1 MKKIFLFILVSFF
14 SLFIY
19 SYSYA
24 AVNTDAVWGDIT
36 VSAEYKDTES
46 IIYIAGVVP
55 ASVEGS
61 SNFTL
66 GLDINGT
73 SYRKTLI
80 YNDDNNNFEVIFTIS
95 ENILESSYPYDISVK
110 NSQYYEVYKDSRVLY
125 FNNGM

>member
-14 SLFIY
+14 SLFIH
-19 SYSYA
+19 SHSYA
-24 AVNTDAVWGDIT
+24 AVNTDAVWEDIK
-36 VSAEYKDTES
+36 VSAVYKDTES

-66 GLDINGT
+66 GLDINGS

-125 FNNGM
+125 FNNGI

>member
-14 SLFIY
+14 SLCIY
-19 SYSYA
+19 SHSYA
-24 AVNTDAVWGDIT
+24 AVNTDAVWGDIN
-36 VSAEYKDTES
+36 VSAVYKDTES

-66 GLDINGT
+66 GLDINGA
-73 SYRKTLI
+73 SYRKTFI

-110 NSQYYEVYKDSRVLY
+110 NSQYYEVYNDSRVLY
-125 FNNGM
+125 FNNGI